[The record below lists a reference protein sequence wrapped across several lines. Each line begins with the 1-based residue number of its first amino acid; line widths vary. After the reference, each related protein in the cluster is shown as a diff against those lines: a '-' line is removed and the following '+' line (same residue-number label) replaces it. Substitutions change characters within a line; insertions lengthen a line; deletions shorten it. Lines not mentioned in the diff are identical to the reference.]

1 MRTIFNRISHTLS
14 MKLGLAIVFFTGI
27 VFVMSFGYL
36 FVRSRQYVKEEAIVR
51 AMRVLDETSLRIMGI
66 MSEIETATH
75 NAEWFVMQDQKP
87 DSLLQYSHRVVM
99 LNSNVSGCSITME
112 PDFYPSSVGHFSA
125 YSLRQGD
132 SIATEREDD
141 YDYYSEV
148 WYKTAKETG

>member
-1 MRTIFNRISHTLS
+1 MRTFFNRISHTLS

-75 NAEWFVMQDQKP
+75 NAEWFVMQDQTL
-87 DSLLQYSHRVVM
+87 DSLLQ
-99 LNSNVSGCSITME
+99 
-112 PDFYPSSVGHFSA
+112 
-125 YSLRQGD
+125 
-132 SIATEREDD
+132 
-141 YDYYSEV
+141 
-148 WYKTAKETG
+148 